1 MSKTR
6 KLPLFVAL
14 IAALALSFCLVGCD
28 NEEKV
33 ELELFAANSLS
44 NAMDEATAEYTKQ
57 HPNVTFKD
65 PQYEASGTLA
75 QKIIAGA
82 KPDIF
87 ISANQK
93 NMTLLEDDDFISP
106 EAASNLFKNDLVI
119 VAAENSDIDEIT
131 LEEAASGKYTIAL
144 GDDNVPAGTY
154 AKQALSHVGCYT
166 SNTGSDGEITGPIVG
181 KVTEADKVGSVCAY
195 AESGDVDLGFVY
207 SSDVMRYGGVKV
219 VCEVPLGAYDTIAY
233 PAAVTLVSEHDKEA
247 QDFLEWCRTDKIAS
261 QIWQKWGF
269 ELA

>member
-1 MSKTR
+1 
-6 KLPLFVAL
+6 
-14 IAALALSFCLVGCD
+14 
-28 NEEKV
+28 
-33 ELELFAANSLS
+33 
-44 NAMDEATAEYTKQ
+44 
-57 HPNVTFKD
+57 
-65 PQYEASGTLA
+65 
-75 QKIIAGA
+75 
-82 KPDIF
+82 
-87 ISANQK
+87 
-93 NMTLLEDDDFISP
+93 MTLLEDDEFISP

-247 QDFLEWCRTDKIAS
+247 QDFLEWCRTDKTAS